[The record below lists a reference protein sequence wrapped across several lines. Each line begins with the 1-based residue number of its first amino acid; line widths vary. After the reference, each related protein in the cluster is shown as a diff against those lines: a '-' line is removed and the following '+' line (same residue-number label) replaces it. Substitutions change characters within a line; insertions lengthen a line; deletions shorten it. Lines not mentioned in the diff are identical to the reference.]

1 MILSF
6 KSESER
12 GFLTNV
18 EGKEP
23 LRLKNSLSKN
33 TENFTPTEL
42 LVLSIGS
49 CTSDDVLS
57 ILSKMKQTVN
67 DYQCTLNAER
77 EEEIPKT
84 LKSVNIGYE
93 LTGDVSEDAAR
104 KAVSLSL
111 SKYCS
116 VSILVRRG
124 GAKVTYSLKINGK
137 IIEDHAQLRKE

>member
-6 KSESER
+6 RSENEK
-12 GFLTNV
+12 GFMTTV

-23 LRLKNSLSKN
+23 LKIKNSLSKN
-33 TENFTPTEL
+33 IENFTPTEL
-42 LVLSIGS
+42 LVLSMGS

-57 ILSKMKQTVN
+57 ILSKMKEKVES
-67 DYQCTLNAER
+67 YSCTLNAER

-93 LTGDVSEDAAR
+93 IEGKVSVGAAR
-104 KAVSLSL
+104 KAISLSL

-116 VSILVRRG
+116 VSIIVRRG
-124 GAKVTYSLKINGK
+124 GAKITHSLILNGEV
-137 IIEDHAQLRKE
+137 IDDHVE